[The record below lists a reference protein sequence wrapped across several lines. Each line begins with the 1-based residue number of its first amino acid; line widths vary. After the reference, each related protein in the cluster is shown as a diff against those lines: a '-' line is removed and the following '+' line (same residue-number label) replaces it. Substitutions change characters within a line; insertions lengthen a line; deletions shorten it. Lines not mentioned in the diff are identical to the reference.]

1 MYTVRLGCPAV
12 WRYGKSTKA
21 SKYPFVL
28 CVWQSR
34 GFCKLREPDKKL
46 TERALLPVGIR
57 RVSRMAQFHCDDLD
71 RIWMNLKD
79 RVPFA
84 EPENRAQSLFLLS
97 TVEEEQLRA
106 IGIRGKALSRLLKT
120 MRHGLIDYHVEK
132 WLPCCPKE
140 ILRIRN
146 LNTRKRSAPKGQS
159 EMGEDAF

>member
-1 MYTVRLGCPAV
+1 
-12 WRYGKSTKA
+12 
-21 SKYPFVL
+21 
-28 CVWQSR
+28 
-34 GFCKLREPDKKL
+34 
-46 TERALLPVGIR
+46 
-57 RVSRMAQFHCDDLD
+57 
-71 RIWMNLKD
+71 MNLED
-79 RVPFA
+79 RVPFV